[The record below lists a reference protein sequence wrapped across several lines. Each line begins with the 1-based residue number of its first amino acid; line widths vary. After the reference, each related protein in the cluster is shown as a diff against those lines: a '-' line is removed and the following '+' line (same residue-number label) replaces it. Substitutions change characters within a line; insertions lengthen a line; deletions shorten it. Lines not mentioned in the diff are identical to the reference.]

1 MVMMTLRAVWFT
13 RTGSLLL
20 GAAGVA
26 GWVAAVI
33 GFPLSKLMSG
43 NTITRL
49 NRESDGKWPIAI

>member
-33 GFPLSKLMSG
+33 GFPLSKIDVG
-43 NTITRL
+43 
-49 NRESDGKWPIAI
+49 